1 MFLTLVN
8 LERMKVIFCI
18 SGTLLNVIPQDLLV
32 NHELPAKFLTSDVDA
47 IEAIL
52 PNNLVAL
59 LNHLAPLL
67 LAESRSIQL
76 TSFHLLER

>member
-1 MFLTLVN
+1 MCF
-8 LERMKVIFCI
+8 FP
-18 SGTLLNVIPQDLLV
+18 GTLLYVIPQDLLV
-32 NHELPAKFLTSDVDA
+32 NHELPAKFLATDVDA

-59 LNHLAPLL
+59 LNHLVPLL

-76 TSFHLLER
+76 SAFHLLKRYGTLLSKLF